1 MSTNNTTPCC
11 EKCQH
16 FTASCDGYCTCHQTH
31 TTKEGWEERFDETLK
46 KIEYF
51 YLEPI
56 YGSEVI
62 RELFASEIQKAQV
75 EVLDELY
82 KAYKF
87 ADEDIEAG
95 AMLHAMKQIRARI
108 TNKQSEI

>member
-1 MSTNNTTPCC
+1 M
-11 EKCQH
+11 
-16 FTASCDGYCTCHQTH
+16 TH
-31 TTKEGWEERFDETLK
+31 TTKEGWEERFDKAFDADKHWQGDEWVTEK
-46 KIEYF
+46 VKAFI
-51 YLEPI
+51 
-56 YGSEVI
+56 
-62 RELFASEIQKAQV
+62 ASEIQKAQV